1 VLTEQQMS
9 QTVIMN
15 SKDIFNSSPQDPCPS
30 NYITKYSTENTNHTD
45 PLICMEL
52 KSPQKL
58 FHPCDN
64 DSEITTPNDVK

>member
-15 SKDIFNSSPQDPCPS
+15 SRDIFNSSPQDPCPS
-30 NYITKYSTENTNHTD
+30 NYITKHSTENTNHTD

-52 KSPQKL
+52 KV
-58 FHPCDN
+58 
-64 DSEITTPNDVK
+64 TTNAFSSLW